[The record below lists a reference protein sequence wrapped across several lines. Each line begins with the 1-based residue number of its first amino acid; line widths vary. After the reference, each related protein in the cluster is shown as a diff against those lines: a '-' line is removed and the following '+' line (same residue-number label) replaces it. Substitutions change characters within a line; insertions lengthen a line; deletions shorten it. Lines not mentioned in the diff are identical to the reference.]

1 VVSKRFQ
8 NTAWRSYWS
17 THIEAWR
24 RSGLTRTKYCRDHR
38 LNKATFDR
46 WLKQLEGAEAA
57 KKAAELLR
65 EQRRQRRRRGP
76 SPLCKSKRSIAV
88 QAFWAMHVEAL
99 NWSGLC
105 ATHYANAHN
114 LSLVSLRRWRDL
126 FDSGEVEIDWRAYL
140 HPSARAKISSGVSSA
155 ARQEAAKEDLTDTAK
170 SDPPRDR
177 RSNRRSFTDEE
188 KLAIVLEAEKPGV
201 SVAAV
206 CRSHDIATSMVFRWR
221 VQFGFGEKE
230 RAKLAAVAVD
240 DGPTG
245 VVSTPVV
252 LHDLLQPPEGM
263 TVVQLATGRRV
274 FAPKGSDPDAVLQ
287 QIRKEEAAR

>member
-1 VVSKRFQ
+1 
-8 NTAWRSYWS
+8 
-17 THIEAWR
+17 
-24 RSGLTRTKYCRDHR
+24 
-38 LNKATFDR
+38 
-46 WLKQLEGAEAA
+46 
-57 KKAAELLR
+57 
-65 EQRRQRRRRGP
+65 
-76 SPLCKSKRSIAV
+76 
-88 QAFWAMHVEAL
+88 MHVEAL

-126 FDSGEVEIDWRAYL
+126 FDSGEVENDWRAYL
-140 HPSARAKISSGVSSA
+140 HPSARAKISGGVSSA
-155 ARQEAAKEDLTDTAK
+155 AKRPKDSTDAAK

-201 SVAAV
+201 SVAAL

-230 RAKLAAVAVD
+230 RTKLAAVAVD

-245 VVSTPVV
+245 VVSTPAV

-263 TVVQLATGRRV
+263 TAVQLADGRRV
-274 FAPKGSDPDAVLQ
+274 IAPKGSDPDAVLRH
-287 QIRKEEAAR
+287 ILKEEAAR